1 MRGAAVRRGDRHGIV
16 PLAVAAGATAWA
28 ASEVLALR
36 RVVVLLERCG
46 RAPVPE
52 LAPEASK
59 GYDLPFF
66 LERGIS
72 VDHPPAA

>member
-1 MRGAAVRRGDRHGIV
+1 MRGDRHGFV

-46 RAPVPE
+46 RVPVPE
-52 LAPEASK
+52 LAPGA
-59 GYDLPFF
+59 GDGRDLPFF
-66 LERGIS
+66 IERGIAAH
-72 VDHPPAA
+72 HPPAA